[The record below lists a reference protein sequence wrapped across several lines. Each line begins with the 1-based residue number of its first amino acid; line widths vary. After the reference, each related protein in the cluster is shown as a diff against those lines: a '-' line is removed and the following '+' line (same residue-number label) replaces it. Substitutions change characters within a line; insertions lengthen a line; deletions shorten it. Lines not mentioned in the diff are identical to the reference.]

1 MGVTL
6 NETVTLDSALTV
18 SNMYYGLIGNINVSK
33 NNEGKYF
40 VRSSFAQWAS
50 EQARKDRKRPI
61 GIKKIEVR
69 FDTPPNGNVY
79 KIVYDKLKEDLG
91 QHADII

>member
-6 NETVTLDSALTV
+6 NETVTLDTALTV
-18 SNMYYGLIGNINVSK
+18 PNMYYGLIGNINVSK
-33 NNEGKYF
+33 NTEGKYF

-50 EQARKDRKRPI
+50 EQARIDRKKPI
-61 GIKKIEVR
+61 GLKKVEVC
-69 FDTPPNGNVY
+69 FDAPPNGNVY
-79 KIVYDKLKEDLG
+79 QIVYDKLKEDLG